1 MRAVL
6 QFLWKRGVSAVP
18 PEAVPYMTGQYIMS
32 TERLKKFLADDYEK
46 VIRYTIA
53 DAFLDSFKTPAP
65 AKSAQPTTAT
75 K

>member
-1 MRAVL
+1 
-6 QFLWKRGVSAVP
+6 
-18 PEAVPYMTGQYIMS
+18 MTGQYIMS